1 MFHLTGMTQTTKLNV
16 SVAAVAARIAEMI
29 PAAAAAAHT
38 LWRRMLIC
46 RKAVRSTIKLALV
59 EQLILTELL
68 AGSKIIRL
76 RIVEQ

>member
-16 SVAAVAARIAEMI
+16 SV
-29 PAAAAAAHT
+29 AAAAAHT